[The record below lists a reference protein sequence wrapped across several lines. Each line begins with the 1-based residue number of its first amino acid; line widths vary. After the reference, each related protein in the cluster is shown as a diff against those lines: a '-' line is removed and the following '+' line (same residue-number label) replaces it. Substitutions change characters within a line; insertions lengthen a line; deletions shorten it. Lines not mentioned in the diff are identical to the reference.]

1 MRRFARLTTATIL
14 SFGLC
19 AAAHADIVACNDF
32 RAPIR
37 VALAYEREGGIAS
50 AGWWRV
56 EPNACRDIDF
66 AFAGATLYYTADSE
80 PYKDGSKTF
89 RDHWGN
95 KKELFI
101 PSKDFKTNEANR
113 KERNAKPVMFSQT
126 ELSPQQQAKP
136 VVITYRFS
144 SGTTTT
150 NIKFK

>member
-1 MRRFARLTTATIL
+1 MRRFTRLTAATIL

-37 VALAYEREGGIAS
+37 VAFAYEREGGIAS

-113 KERNAKPVMFSQT
+113 KERKKPVMFSQT